1 MAKICAGRFTADTG
15 EPFVVFL
22 IGMRINKPLAL
33 HKWLPTALAM
43 GPMLRSLFQDPASGF
58 LGGEGF
64 LYSGGIGVLQYWRST
79 EDLERFARSPQEP
92 HLKAWQRFNKA
103 VGKDGSVGIWHE
115 TYEVAAGRYEAIY
128 ANMPRFGLA
137 SATAH
142 APVGKRGDTAR
153 ERLTT

>member
-1 MAKICAGRFTADTG
+1 MAKIFAGRFTADT
-15 EPFVVFL
+15 EQPFVVFL

-43 GPMLRSLFQDPASGF
+43 GPMLSSLQKDPESGF
-58 LGGEGF
+58 LGGEPF
-64 LYSGGIGVLQYWRST
+64 LYAGGIGLFQYWRST
-79 EDLERFARSPQEP
+79 ADLERFARSPQEP
-92 HLKAWQRFNKA
+92 HLKAWRRFNKA

-153 ERLTT
+153 ERLAI